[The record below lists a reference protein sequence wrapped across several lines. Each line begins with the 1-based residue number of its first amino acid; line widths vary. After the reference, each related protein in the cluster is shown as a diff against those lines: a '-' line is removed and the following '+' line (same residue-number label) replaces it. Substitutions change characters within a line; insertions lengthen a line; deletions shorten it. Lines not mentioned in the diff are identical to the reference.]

1 MKAPRSGSSSEV
13 TRSEQRRSSMG
24 EKREGDS
31 GEVRVLMERKINT
44 LSGSRFRVDNT
55 ATNRRMY

>member
-31 GEVRVLMERKINT
+31 GEVRVLMERKT
-44 LSGSRFRVDNT
+44 LSVSCFGVDNT
-55 ATNRRMY
+55 ATDRRTY